1 MYEYFIFCFDAW
13 FPYFYETFDC
23 CVPAIAKRIACDKNR
38 PNERKI
44 RVCSSI
50 FKPTLIYSPNC
61 RLVTLIKPV
70 IVLADATAATFF
82 HNPFFMPLN
91 RLRLQFYNMMRINS
105 TVTIFSTQIMFL
117 LCFYAKIRPYEFL
130 SLRFKAFFL
139 KLKKDT

>member
-1 MYEYFIFCFDAW
+1 MEQARPLGSNDPKWSLSLHKDFVFCFNAW
-13 FPYFYETFDC
+13 FPYSDRTFDC
-23 CVPAIAKRIACDKNR
+23 CVPTIAKRIACDKNR

-91 RLRLQFYNMMRINS
+91 RLRLQFYSMMRINS
-105 TVTIFSTQIMFL
+105 SDNFFNTNYVFAL
-117 LCFYAKIRPYEFL
+117 L
-130 SLRFKAFFL
+130 LR
-139 KLKKDT
+139 